1 MADYINSN
9 ILCES
14 YVHVEPRWLKQV
26 SAVIRKEKL
35 SRIRNEIEDFADKRI
50 KFFLSDDILIEI
62 KFTEGSIKAK
72 VTAYGPIILLFGSA
86 ILNYSSFRESVKQLA
101 SDMYRASS
109 MLSSE
114 MLFQTNSRN
123 KSEILRI
130 EARKGI
136 VGSIERINNKID
148 SINSQLDSKDLS
160 PMRINS
166 ELLDLND
173 MILTLLSNLKNI
185 EDTKLVASALSDGV
199 SKLSIHKSRFKLKNT
214 LDESM
219 YISLLNER
227 ESIIKNL
234 AQYKQ

>member
-14 YVHVEPRWLKQV
+14 YIHVEPDWLKQV
-26 SAVIRKEKL
+26 SDVIRKEKL
-35 SRIRNEIEDFADKRI
+35 SLIKSEIEDFADKRI
-50 KFFLSDDILIEI
+50 KFFLSDDVVIEI
-62 KFTEGSIKAK
+62 IFTEGSIKAWI
-72 VTAYGPIILLFGSA
+72 TAYGPIILLIGSA

-101 SDMYRASS
+101 SDMHRAST

-136 VGSIERINNKID
+136 IGSLERINNKID
-148 SINSQLDSKDLS
+148 FIDSQLDGKDLS
-160 PMRINS
+160 PTSINGD
-166 ELLDLND
+166 LLELND
-173 MILTLLSNLKNI
+173 MILMLLSNLKNA
-185 EDTKLVASALSDGV
+185 EDKKLVASALSDGV
-199 SKLSIHKSRFKLKNT
+199 SKLSIRKSRFKLKNK

-227 ESIIKNL
+227 KSIIKNL
-234 AQYKQ
+234 AQYK

>member
-14 YVHVEPRWLKQV
+14 YIHVEPDWLKQV
-26 SAVIRKEKL
+26 SDVIRKEKL
-35 SRIRNEIEDFADKRI
+35 SLIRSEIEDFADKRI
-50 KFFLSDDILIEI
+50 KFFLSDDVVIEI
-62 KFTEGSIKAK
+62 IFTEGSIKAWI
-72 VTAYGPIILLFGSA
+72 TAYGPIILLIGSA
-86 ILNYSSFRESVKQLA
+86 ILNYSSFRESIKQLA
-101 SDMYRASS
+101 SDMHRAST

-136 VGSIERINNKID
+136 IGSLERINNKID
-148 SINSQLDSKDLS
+148 FIDSQLDGKDLS
-160 PMRINS
+160 PTSINGD
-166 ELLDLND
+166 LLELND
-173 MILTLLSNLKNI
+173 MILMLLSNLKNA
-185 EDTKLVASALSDGV
+185 EDKKLVASALSDGV
-199 SKLSIHKSRFKLKNT
+199 SKLSIRKSHFKLKSK

-227 ESIIKNL
+227 KSIIKNL
-234 AQYKQ
+234 APYK

>member
-1 MADYINSN
+1 VADYINSN

-14 YVHVEPRWLKQV
+14 YIHVEPDWLKQV
-26 SAVIRKEKL
+26 SDVIRKEKL
-35 SRIRNEIEDFADKRI
+35 SLIKSEIEDFADKRI
-50 KFFLSDDILIEI
+50 KFFLSDDVVIEI
-62 KFTEGSIKAK
+62 IFTEGSIKAWI
-72 VTAYGPIILLFGSA
+72 TAYGPIILLIGSA

-101 SDMYRASS
+101 SDMHRAST

-136 VGSIERINNKID
+136 IGSLERINNKID
-148 SINSQLDSKDLS
+148 FIDSQLDGKDLS
-160 PMRINS
+160 PTSINGD
-166 ELLDLND
+166 LLELND
-173 MILTLLSNLKNI
+173 MILMLLSNLKNA
-185 EDTKLVASALSDGV
+185 EDKKLVASALSDGV
-199 SKLSIHKSRFKLKNT
+199 SKLSIRKSRFKLENK

-227 ESIIKNL
+227 KSIIKNL
-234 AQYKQ
+234 AQYK

>member
-14 YVHVEPRWLKQV
+14 YIHVEPDWLKQV
-26 SAVIRKEKL
+26 SDVIRKEKL
-35 SRIRNEIEDFADKRI
+35 SLIKSEIEDFADKRI
-50 KFFLSDDILIEI
+50 KFFLSDDVVIEI
-62 KFTEGSIKAK
+62 IFTEGSIKAWI
-72 VTAYGPIILLFGSA
+72 TAYGPIILLIGSA

-101 SDMYRASS
+101 SDMHRAST

-136 VGSIERINNKID
+136 IGSLERINNKID
-148 SINSQLDSKDLS
+148 FIDSQLDGKDLS
-160 PMRINS
+160 PTSINGD
-166 ELLDLND
+166 LLELND
-173 MILTLLSNLKNI
+173 MILMLLSNLKNA
-185 EDTKLVASALSDGV
+185 EDKKLVASALSDGV
-199 SKLSIHKSRFKLKNT
+199 SKLSIRKSRFKLENK

-227 ESIIKNL
+227 KSIIKNL
-234 AQYKQ
+234 AQYK

>member
-14 YVHVEPRWLKQV
+14 YIHVEPEWLKQV
-26 SAVIRKEKL
+26 SDVIRKEKL
-35 SRIRNEIEDFADKRI
+35 SLIRNEIEDFADKRI
-50 KFFLSDDILIEI
+50 KFFLSDDVVIEI
-62 KFTEGSIKAK
+62 TFTEGSIKATI
-72 VTAYGPIILLFGSA
+72 TAYGPIILLIGSA
-86 ILNYSSFRESVKQLA
+86 ISNYSSFRESVKQLA
-101 SDMYRASS
+101 SDMHRASS

-148 SINSQLDSKDLS
+148 SIESQLKGKELS
-160 PMRINS
+160 PTSING

-173 MILTLLSNLKNI
+173 MILKLLSNLKNA
-185 EDTKLVASALSDGV
+185 EDKKLVASALIDGV
-199 SKLSIHKSRFKLKNT
+199 SKLSIRKSRFKLKNK
-214 LDESM
+214 LDESL
-219 YISLLNER
+219 YASLLNER
-227 ESIIKNL
+227 KSIIKNL
-234 AQYKQ
+234 VQYK

>member
-14 YVHVEPRWLKQV
+14 YVHVEPEWLKQV

-35 SRIRNEIEDFADKRI
+35 SLIRNEIEDFAGKRI
-50 KFFLSDDILIEI
+50 KFFLSDDVVIEI
-62 KFTEGSIKAK
+62 TFTEGSIRATI
-72 VTAYGPIILLFGSA
+72 TAYGPIILLIGTA
-86 ILNYSSFRESVKQLA
+86 ILNYSSFRESIKQLA
-101 SDMYRASS
+101 TDMHRASS

-148 SINSQLDSKDLS
+148 SIDSQLEGKELS
-160 PMRINS
+160 PTRING

-173 MILTLLSNLKNI
+173 MLLKLLSNLKNA
-185 EDTKLVASALSDGV
+185 EDKKLVTSALIDGV
-199 SKLSIHKSRFKLKNT
+199 SKLSIRKSRFKLKNK
-214 LDESM
+214 LDETM
-219 YISLLNER
+219 YTSLLNER
-227 ESIIKNL
+227 KSIIKNL
-234 AQYKQ
+234 NKYKY

>member
-14 YVHVEPRWLKQV
+14 YVHVEPEWLKQV

-35 SRIRNEIEDFADKRI
+35 SLIRSEIEEFADKRI
-50 KFFLSDDILIEI
+50 KFFLSDDVAIEI
-62 KFTEGSIKAK
+62 TFTEGSIRATI
-72 VTAYGPIILLFGSA
+72 TAYGPIILLIGTA

-101 SDMYRASS
+101 TDMHRASS

-148 SINSQLDSKDLS
+148 SIDSQLEGKELS
-160 PMRINS
+160 PTRING
-166 ELLDLND
+166 EFLDLND
-173 MILTLLSNLKNI
+173 MLLKLLSNLKNE
-185 EDTKLVASALSDGV
+185 EDKRLVTSALIDGV
-199 SKLSIHKSRFKLKNT
+199 SKLSIRKSRFKLKNK
-214 LDESM
+214 LDETM
-219 YISLLNER
+219 YASLLNER
-227 ESIIKNL
+227 KSIIKNL
-234 AQYKQ
+234 DQYK